1 MLSIRTICTLMGA
14 LVTVA
19 GACAPAAPP
28 PSAGQPARAPASTS
42 EAGPAPT
49 TVTRAQTTGAGKTET
64 VTVLH
69 VPSTLFAPLYL
80 AIEKGY
86 LKERGIEASLD
97 RVAAG
102 QDAMAM
108 AATGRVDVV
117 VGGFGAATFN
127 TVDRGADLRI
137 VASMGAQPA
146 RGYPS
151 ALMVRQ
157 DLLDSGA
164 IKGIADLKGRKIG
177 ISGGL
182 GSAGSYWVAVK
193 LREAGLGLKD
203 IEVVNVGFPEMVSGL
218 KQGALD
224 AALPPAPFTTQIKDG
239 KIGDFFGGPL
249 SPGASAVGVVY
260 GGKFIQERREVGMRF
275 MVGLVQAARELQ
287 TDQQYYDPRNL
298 EIYAKYTG
306 GKPEDLKNQ
315 DRYDFH
321 PDLRPD
327 VETLTNMQKIFIEE
341 GILKLAGPL
350 PAQRWADP
358 SFVQYA
364 VDQLGPAKRGS

>member
-1 MLSIRTICTLMGA
+1 MLSVRMVCALMGA
-14 LVTVA
+14 LA
-19 GACAPAAPP
+19 MAASACAPAAAPP
-28 PSAGQPARAPASTS
+28 PAGEPVREPTSALG
-42 EAGPAPT
+42 AGPAPT
-49 TVTRAQTTGAGKTET
+49 TAPAAQATVAVKMQT
-64 VTVLH
+64 VTVIH

-86 LKERGIEASLD
+86 LKEQGIEVRLD

-108 AATGRVDVV
+108 AATGHVDVV

-127 TVDRGADLRI
+127 SVDRGADLRI

-164 IKGIADLKGRKIG
+164 VKGIADLRGRKIG

-203 IEVVNVGFPEMVSGL
+203 IEVVNLGFPEMVSGL
-218 KQGALD
+218 KQGAID

-239 KIGDFFGGPL
+239 KFGDFFGGPL

-260 GGKFIQERREVGMRF
+260 GGKFIQERREAGMRF
-275 MVGLVQAARELQ
+275 MVGLVRAARELQ
-287 TDQQYYDPRNL
+287 TDQQYYDGKNL

-327 VETLTNMQKIFIEE
+327 VETLTNMQKVFIEE

-364 VDQLGPAKRGS
+364 VNQLGPAKRGS